1 MEVHD
6 ALVHNA
12 ENAVVENVG
21 DDVEVEHTP
30 VDGNAGM
37 SEAVTEKD
45 GS

>member
-1 MEVHD
+1 VEVHD

-12 ENAVVENVG
+12 GNAVVENVG
-21 DDVEVEHTP
+21 DGVEVEHTP
-30 VDGNAGM
+30 DDGHAGM